1 MIIARNCTLAVALL
15 AGAGCATNTPVPT
28 VAMTR
33 AETSIEQAD
42 QASARRYDPGML
54 DSAKDKLTR
63 AKAAAA
69 KGDSRS
75 ANLLAEQSELDAELA
90 AARGRSAS
98 AKAAAAEV
106 NAALES
112 LRAETARQAAP

>member
-1 MIIARNCTLAVALL
+1 MMIVRNSLLAMSLL
-15 AGAGCATNTPVPT
+15 AGAGCATNAPLPT

-42 QASARRYDPGML
+42 QAGARRFDPGML
-54 DSAKDKLTR
+54 DSAKDKLAR

-69 KGDSRS
+69 KGDAHS

-90 AARGRSAS
+90 AARGRSANAKS
-98 AKAAAAEV
+98 AADEVKASLDA
-106 NAALES
+106 
-112 LRAETARQAAP
+112 LRAETARQPAP

>member
-1 MIIARNCTLAVALL
+1 MIQRTGFAAATLL
-15 AGAGCATNTPVPT
+15 ALAGCATNAPLPT

-42 QASARRYDPGML
+42 QAGARRFDPGML

-63 AKAAAA
+63 ARAAAA
-69 KGDSRS
+69 KGDSRT

-90 AARGRSAS
+90 AARGRNANAKTAADEVRAS
-98 AKAAAAEV
+98 IET
-106 NAALES
+106 
-112 LRAETARQAAP
+112 LRAETARQTAR

>member
-1 MIIARNCTLAVALL
+1 
-15 AGAGCATNTPVPT
+15 
-28 VAMTR
+28 MTR

-42 QASARRYDPGML
+42 QAGARRYDPGML

-69 KGDSRS
+69 KGDPRT
-75 ANLLAEQSELDAELA
+75 ANVLAEESELDAELA
-90 AARGRSAS
+90 AARGRSAN

-106 NAALES
+106 SAALES

>member
-1 MIIARNCTLAVALL
+1 MIIARNFTLVLTLL
-15 AGAGCATNTPVPT
+15 AGAGCAANAPLPT

-54 DSAKDKLTR
+54 DSAKDKLMR

-69 KGDSRS
+69 KGDSKS

-106 NAALES
+106 SAALES
-112 LRAETARQAAP
+112 LRTETARQAAP